1 LDLISSKIWKFDC
14 ITNKELGCF
23 CKSSFYSKCNGTAI
37 YYLYIKYAELILRI
51 YLFLI
56 SFYLQLIWIIKGSM
70 FIYLLSKK
78 YFKFYIDLQLSNLCM
93 IIYKD
98 LDLKQN

>member
-1 LDLISSKIWKFDC
+1 
-14 ITNKELGCF
+14 
-23 CKSSFYSKCNGTAI
+23 
-37 YYLYIKYAELILRI
+37 
-51 YLFLI
+51 
-56 SFYLQLIWIIKGSM
+56 M